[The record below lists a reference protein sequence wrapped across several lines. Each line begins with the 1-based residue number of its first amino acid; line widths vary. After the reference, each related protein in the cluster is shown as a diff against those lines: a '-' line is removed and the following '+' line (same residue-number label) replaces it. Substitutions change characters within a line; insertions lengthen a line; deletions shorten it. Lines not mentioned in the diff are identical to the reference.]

1 MRYFEIAKPSA
12 RHVRAGADQREA
24 ALAELVGRGI
34 RKPLTANRPA
44 LMSNSSNLNR
54 QSRRRH
60 L

>member
-34 RKPLTANRPA
+34 RKPLAANRPA

-54 QSRRRH
+54 Q
-60 L
+60 